1 MTDTGVSLGI
11 KVPDIGIQGEY
22 VHVDFTLIKGDLATV
37 DLFMSDLHSLSTY
50 PVASHIS
57 VHRNHPQ
64 MVVIIPLEV
73 NSGHAPIQLFDEH
86 AFGRVI
92 ADMAF
97 SVVVISDVSVEYARS
112 NSITVHSST
121 SGRIKVP
128 EHGHRGTSVS
138 IELHFPESGPTKVDL
153 FLWEQDLGEHV
164 LIAEDMHVERDD
176 PQALDIPLQVEPGQY
191 QFVATTGEERT
202 IYGSSNIITVD

>member
-1 MTDTGVSLGI
+1 MLCGKTFVILSLGI

-22 VHVDFTLIKGDLATV
+22 VHVDFTLIEGDLATV

-73 NSGHAPIQLFDEH
+73 KPGHAPIQPFD
-86 AFGRVI
+86 
-92 ADMAF
+92 D
-97 SVVVISDVSVEYARS
+97 DVSVEYTRS

-121 SGRIKVP
+121 PGRINLKVP

-138 IELHFPESGPTKVDL
+138 IEFHFPESGPTKVDL
-153 FLWEQDLGEHV
+153 FLREQDLDEHV
-164 LIAEDMHVERDD
+164 LIAEDMYIERDD
-176 PQALDIPLQVEPGQY
+176 PQVLDIPLQVEPGQY

-202 IYGSSNIITVD
+202 IYTGSNIIAIN